1 MFHLPIELVG
11 SETCGDWIGRINRH
25 PHVYYPWPIAYLD
38 PDKLNHARFLYIAI
52 QLSCAVNSKYLKR
65 CLFMKLNLIPA
76 QSVLQM
82 WSIRVSQQLYSV
94 NCSMQS
100 HMNRHLC
107 NHLEAY
113 LILKRGNNAIISLYI
128 EVNSYRERSWYDKE
142 KLCFCHAGRSDDS
155 QIHFLIYRKS
165 LELICT
171 SCLLSFLLSWPL
183 AWNIIFRMMKT
194 CIQLFQTMNE
204 ESCSSFF
211 KTSMIF
217 QKRSCIEKTH
227 TKLNYA

>member
-11 SETCGDWIGRINRH
+11 SESCWDWIGRINRH

-107 NHLEAY
+107 NHLKAY

-128 EVNSYRERSWYDKE
+128 EVNSYRKRSWYDKE
-142 KLCFCHAGRSDDS
+142 KLCFVMPEGAT
-155 QIHFLIYRKS
+155 IHKFTFWYTESRLNWYV
-165 LELICT
+165 
-171 SCLLSFLLSWPL
+171 LLVYFPF
-183 AWNIIFRMMKT
+183 IIMTTRLKYHFKNDENVYSAFPNHEWG
-194 CIQLFQTMNE
+194 IVQQ
-204 ESCSSFF
+204 FF

-227 TKLNYA
+227 IKLNYA